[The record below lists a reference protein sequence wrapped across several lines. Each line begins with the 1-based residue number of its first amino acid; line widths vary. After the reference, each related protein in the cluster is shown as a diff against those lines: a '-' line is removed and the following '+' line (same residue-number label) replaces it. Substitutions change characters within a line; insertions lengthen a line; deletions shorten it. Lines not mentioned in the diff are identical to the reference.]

1 MNTNYRN
8 PQADAWY
15 RSVIDNPA
23 SFPFSFTYDG
33 NSYTGFAPE
42 HFTLLSRNVTM
53 EGDKEAATLVFALND
68 SLTVTL
74 ECAHWFTHGS
84 TEWKV
89 LFANNGAADSGV
101 LENAGISLQ
110 FEGSHPMLK
119 GIWGDHTNW
128 YRPYALDIASAPVHF
143 ESNSGRATHVSF
155 PYFNLEYG
163 DGGCMLAIG
172 LTLQIG
178 IQVAINIAVV
188 SNLLPNTGISLPFFS
203 SGGTSLAM
211 LLWEVGVL
219 LSVSRYSATKKV

>member
-23 SFPFSFTYDG
+23 SFPFSFSYDG

-42 HFTLLSRNVTM
+42 HFTLLSRNVTV

-68 SLTVTL
+68 TLTVTL

-89 LFANNGAADSGV
+89 LFANNGTTDSGV

-119 GIWGDHTNW
+119 GIWGDHHNW
-128 YRPYALDIASAPVHF
+128 YRPYALDVASAPVHF

-172 LTLQIG
+172 WAGTWTADWRTDG
-178 IQVAINIAVV
+178 TTTAYTARSVN
-188 SNLLPNTGISLPFFS
+188 NLHPRLKPRECIRTALFQHAP
-203 SGGTSLAM
+203 
-211 LLWEVGVL
+211 
-219 LSVSRYSATKKV
+219 